1 MTPALAHVHVGDVM
15 HHGILSCAGDVPLG
29 EVAAIMAKHH
39 VHAVAVTNGESS
51 RPVGVVSDLDV
62 IATAASGEEASTL
75 QAAVTEPV
83 GVSADESL
91 HRAAQVMS
99 ERGVSH
105 LVVLDAANGHPVGIL
120 STLDIAAVYAEA
132 AKA

>member
-1 MTPALAHVHVGDVM
+1 MTPALDHVHVGDVM
-15 HHGILSCAGDVPLG
+15 HHGILSCVGDVPLG
-29 EVAAIMAKHH
+29 EVAGIMAKHH
-39 VHAVAVTNGESS
+39 VNAVAVTNGESS

-91 HRAAQVMS
+91 HPGPRAQLWIGVCAR
-99 ERGVSH
+99 RGRRRG
-105 LVVLDAANGHPVGIL
+105 DRQGH
-120 STLDIAAVYAEA
+120 A
-132 AKA
+132 